1 MDFKQ
6 LQLPACTKCRENTV
20 TILSSKK
27 TPTSQR
33 RRKHCTFCDYR
44 FTTHEIS
51 EEQFKEQTKALAV
64 VKKFKD
70 LLNVTTETIPS
81 LDEEHEP
88 VIPGNNVYEIKCH
101 TCANAH
107 FYGCEFNFP
116 EYNTEEAFDCLQYQL
131 P

>member
-6 LQLPACTKCRENTV
+6 LQLPACPKCRENAVTV
-20 TILSSKK
+20 LSSKK
-27 TPTSQR
+27 AASSQR

-64 VKKFKD
+64 VKKFKEF
-70 LLNVTTETIPS
+70 LNVTTETISIP
-81 LDEEHEP
+81 DEEHEP
-88 VIPGNNVYEIKCH
+88 VNESNNVYEIKCH
-101 TCANAH
+101 TCNNSRS
-107 FYGCEFNFP
+107 YGCEFKFP
-116 EYNTEEAFDCLQYQL
+116 EYNTEDAFDCLQYQL

>member
-6 LQLPACTKCRENTV
+6 LQLPACPKCRENTV

-81 LDEEHEP
+81 LDED
-88 VIPGNNVYEIKCH
+88 H